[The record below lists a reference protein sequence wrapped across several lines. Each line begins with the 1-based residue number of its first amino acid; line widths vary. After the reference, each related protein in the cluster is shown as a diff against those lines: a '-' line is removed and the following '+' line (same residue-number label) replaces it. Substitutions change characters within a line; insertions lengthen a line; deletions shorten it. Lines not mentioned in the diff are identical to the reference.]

1 MRAELNKP
9 VYFNICNICFNIVH
23 LGVMEK
29 QNGNGHSVHFET
41 LKWEVNSNGKSE
53 SGIKWKK
60 FQKTLNTAILFLKQ
74 WYRCWVGDTGC
85 SKNLAKS
92 TIFVLLQYLLIKST
106 INVIVI
112 ENVIAFQMSAYYIFL
127 PKIAFLKSG
136 NVRGKVHIYYAMM
149 NMLLFLQIPEECVL

>member
-1 MRAELNKP
+1 M
-9 VYFNICNICFNIVH
+9 
-23 LGVMEK
+23 
-29 QNGNGHSVHFET
+29 T
-41 LKWEVNSNGKSE
+41 LDA
-53 SGIKWKK
+53 
-60 FQKTLNTAILFLKQ
+60 QKILRKVL
-74 WYRCWVGDTGC
+74 
-85 SKNLAKS
+85 SS
-92 TIFVLLQYLLIKST
+92 VLLQYLLIKST